1 MNILLYKPSS
11 YDPDQCAMDINNFY
25 PDEDIIK
32 DAINSFFLGKGP
44 LGFRW
49 LETIR
54 REHTRRECYGDHSPA
69 YWFLSNPKK
78 VFKTLT
84 VVSTE

>member
-1 MNILLYKPSS
+1 MHILLYKPPS
-11 YDPDQCAMDINNFY
+11 YDPDQCARDINFY

-54 REHTRRECYGDHSPA
+54 REYARRGCYGDHSPA
-69 YWFLSNPKK
+69 YWRLSNTKK

-84 VVSTE
+84 VVPTE

>member
-1 MNILLYKPSS
+1 MHILLYKPSS
-11 YDPDQCAMDINNFY
+11 YDLHQCARDINFY

-54 REHTRRECYGDHSPA
+54 REHARMEA
-69 YWFLSNPKK
+69 YWYLSNTKK

-84 VVSTE
+84 VVPTE

>member
-1 MNILLYKPSS
+1 MHILLYKPSS
-11 YDPDQCAMDINNFY
+11 YDLHQCARDINFY

-44 LGFRW
+44 SGFRW

-54 REHTRRECYGDHSPA
+54 RERTRRECYGDYSPA
-69 YWFLSNPKK
+69 LWNLSNPKK
-78 VFKTLT
+78 VFKTLI
-84 VVSTE
+84 VVPTE

>member
-1 MNILLYKPSS
+1 MHILLYKPSS
-11 YDPDQCAMDINNFY
+11 YDLGQCAVDINFY

-49 LETIR
+49 LETIK
-54 REHTRRECYGDHSPA
+54 REHTRRECCGDYSPA
-69 YWFLSNPKK
+69 YWYLSNTKK

-84 VVSTE
+84 VVPTE